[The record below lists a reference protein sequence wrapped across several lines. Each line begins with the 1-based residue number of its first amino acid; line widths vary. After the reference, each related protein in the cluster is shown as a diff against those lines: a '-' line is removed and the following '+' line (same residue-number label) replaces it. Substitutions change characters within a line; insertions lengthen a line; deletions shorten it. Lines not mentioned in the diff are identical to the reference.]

1 MQKEVTSPVTFYGVE
16 IPNMNHALAD
26 SFIVPG
32 FIQTTFG
39 LDPTVL
45 YNDLIA
51 TAPWTDPSDVNLL
64 YRSHELARQKAFLV
78 VSTADAEPLINEE
91 PTWLRRYGYPG
102 FQYGSM
108 RSYRDVRTVP
118 GLHNIMEALCQH
130 LVYNDRGVEL
140 NHAILT
146 CYRGADDNIGFH
158 SDKMRDITPN
168 TPIISLSLGEMREF
182 HFGQAD
188 PKDAM
193 QTITTHKFVLRSG
206 DLFILGPKTNAAYKH
221 AIVPVDQEQ
230 VIRRDPRVKV
240 GPRISI
246 VLRDIATIIS
256 RDEARK
262 NATKTAE
269 KRLLKPKGE
278 KVGKRKTSK
287 NKVKKQ

>member
-1 MQKEVTSPVTFYGVE
+1 MEKEVTTPVTFNGVE
-16 IPNMNHALAD
+16 MPNMQHALAD
-26 SFIVPG
+26 SFIVRG
-32 FIQTTFG
+32 FIQTIFG
-39 LDPTVL
+39 LDPVML
-45 YNDLIA
+45 YNVLIA
-51 TAPWTDPSDVNLL
+51 TAPWTDPSDQDFK
-64 YRSHELARQKAFLV
+64 YRGRELARQKAFLV
-78 VSTADAEPLINEE
+78 VSTTDAEPLINEE
-91 PTWLRRYGYPG
+91 PTSLRRYGYPG

-118 GLHNIMEALCQH
+118 VLHNIMEALRRH
-130 LVYNDRGVEL
+130 LVFNDRGVEL

-158 SDKMRDITPN
+158 SDKMRDITAN
-168 TPIISLSLGEMREF
+168 TPIISFSLGETREF

-188 PKDAM
+188 PKDKM

-230 VIRRDPRVKV
+230 RIRRDPRLKV

-256 RDEARK
+256 RDEAREK
-262 NATKTAE
+262 AAKTAE
-269 KRLLKPKGE
+269 KRLLKPKGD
-278 KVGKRKTSK
+278 KVGKRKPNAK
-287 NKVKKQ
+287 

>member
-1 MQKEVTSPVTFYGVE
+1 MQKDVITSVTFRGVE
-16 IPNMNHALAD
+16 IPNMKHALSD

-39 LDPTVL
+39 LDPVVL
-45 YNDLIA
+45 YSDLIA
-51 TAPWTDPSDVNLL
+51 TAPWTNPSNDDFK
-64 YRSHELARQKAFLV
+64 YRGHELARQKGFLV
-78 VSTADAEPLINEE
+78 KSTDAEPLINEE
-91 PTWLRRYGYPG
+91 PTWLRHYGYPG

-118 GLHNIMEALCQH
+118 VLHNIMEALCQH
-130 LVYNDRGVEL
+130 LVYNDCGVEL

-168 TPIISLSLGEMREF
+168 TPIISLSLGETREF

-188 PKDAM
+188 PKDKAL
-193 QTITTHKFVLRSG
+193 TITTHKFVLGSG

-246 VLRDIATIIS
+246 VLRDIATTIS
-256 RDEARK
+256 RDDARK
-262 NATKTAE
+262 KAAKTAE
-269 KRLLKPKGE
+269 KRLLKAKGD
-278 KVGKRKTSK
+278 KVGKRKPNTK
-287 NKVKKQ
+287 